1 MHNEDIETFEVDGVT
16 VRIVQDEEPMNPRK
30 EYDNFGH
37 MRCWH
42 RHYSL
47 GDNNTM
53 SVEEGKELAELV
65 EKQGG
70 IVLSLYLYDH
80 SGITMRTSSFSC
92 PWDSGQVGFIY
103 CDKDDIRKNW
113 GVKRVTKKLLKQA
126 KEILEAEVEEYDSYL
141 TGECYGF
148 IIEDPDNEHLDSC
161 WGFLGD
167 VKYCREEATSAAKHA
182 AKEYFAK
189 KVEAERKYGE
199 EHNV

>member
-16 VRIVQDEEPMNPRK
+16 VRIVQDEEPTNPRK

-42 RHYSL
+42 RRYSL

-53 SVEEGKELAELV
+53 SVEEGKELAEQV

-80 SGITMRTSSFSC
+80 SGITMRTSPFSC

-126 KEILEAEVEEYDSYL
+126 EEL
-141 TGECYGF
+141 
-148 IIEDPDNEHLDSC
+148 L
-161 WGFLGD
+161 
-167 VKYCREEATSAAKHA
+167 
-182 AKEYFAK
+182 
-189 KVEAERKYGE
+189 ERKSKSMTTTSLATATASSLKTRTASIWTHAGASW
-199 EHNV
+199 VM

>member
-16 VRIVQDEEPMNPRK
+16 VRIVQDEEPTNPRK
-30 EYDNFGH
+30 QYDNFGH

-42 RHYSL
+42 HRYSL

-53 SVEEGKELAELV
+53 SVEEGKELAEQA

-113 GVKRVTKKLLKQA
+113 GVKCVTKKLLKQA
-126 KEILEAEVEEYDSYL
+126 KEILEAEVKEYDSYL

-148 IIEDPDNEHLDSC
+148 IIEDPDNKHLDSC

-167 VKYCREEATSAAKHA
+167 VKYCKEEATSAAKHA
-182 AKEYFAK
+182 AKAYFAK
-189 KVEAERKYGE
+189 KAEAERKYGE
-199 EHNV
+199 EHNG